1 MSIPRVVIF
10 VRKEFRSCLKDKRL
24 DCISNLYHKKAVLKG
39 SFAKKPVIGHEL
51 IQKYFEKFFKDVND
65 VKFDK
70 NPIIFE
76 KNKLVFVSGKY
87 DFSFDDGRKVR
98 ATYQFVLEDDK
109 ILTHFSAVNE
119 WY

>member
-51 IQKYFEKFFKDVND
+51 IQKYFEKFFKDVMMLNLI
-65 VKFDK
+65 K
-70 NPIIFE
+70 IQ
-76 KNKLVFVSGKY
+76 LY
-87 DFSFDDGRKVR
+87 LRKI
-98 ATYQFVLEDDK
+98 T
-109 ILTHFSAVNE
+109 
-119 WY
+119 